1 MRINKPTDTLLAV
14 AKIGELV
21 TKPLD
26 TSNVLMQIVTITAD
40 IMKVDVCSIYLYDRD
55 NDTLVLEAT
64 IGLKDDAIGRVRIN
78 YGEGITGRAAKQGR
92 TVAVSDVT
100 RDKRNKYIPIT
111 GEEDYRSLLSV
122 PLKFMD
128 EIIGVINV
136 QTTKPR
142 TFVKHERRLLNT
154 IAHQVSGLIRNT
166 RLYESVIATNHKL
179 KVTQEKL
186 DQSEKMAALG
196 RLAATLSHEIRNP
209 LAGLKGAT
217 QLLMKKTLPSDERRQ
232 YINLILDEVGRLG
245 RIVDDLLLFAHPR
258 TLKYTTV
265 DANRII
271 EDTLLLISTRLESSE
286 IKTHN
291 RLSKLPFIRADDD
304 KYTQVIVNILL
315 NALDAMPDGGD
326 LFVSSSVVR
335 RDPDGAEFAVFQFR
349 DTGTGIDDDVLRQ
362 VYEPFYTTKASG
374 VGLGLAVCK
383 TIVEEHGGSISI
395 LSRSTKEDHGTL
407 VTVEFPVSEPQ
418 K

>member
-1 MRINKPTDTLLAV
+1 MRINKPTDTLFAV

-26 TSNVLMQIVTITAD
+26 TSNVLIQIVTITAD
-40 IMKVDVCSIYLYDRD
+40 IMKVDVCSIYLHDRE

-64 IGLKDDAIGRVRIN
+64 VGLKDDAIGRVRIN
-78 YGEGITGRAAKQGR
+78 SGEGITGRAAKQGR

-142 TFVKHERRLLNT
+142 TFLKHERRLLNT

-166 RLYESVIATNHKL
+166 RLYENVIATNHKL

-196 RLAATLSHEIRNP
+196 RLAATLSHELRNP

-217 QLLMKKTLPSDERRQ
+217 QLLMKKTPPSDERRQ

-245 RIVDDLLLFAHPR
+245 RIVDDLLLFARPR
-258 TLKYTTV
+258 ALKYSTV

-271 EDTLLLISTRLESSE
+271 EDTLLLISTRLEYSE

-304 KYTQVIVNILL
+304 KYTQVVVNILL
-315 NALDAMPDGGD
+315 NAVDAMPDGGD

-335 RDPDGAEFAVFQFR
+335 GDPDGTGFAVFQFR
-349 DTGTGIDDDVLRQ
+349 DTGTGIDDEVLRH
-362 VYEPFYTTKASG
+362 VFEPFYTTKASG

-395 LSRSTKEDHGTL
+395 LSRSATDDHGTL